1 MLHKCVMETTP
12 RVVAERMDTATHVL
26 MVKRACLEQV
36 TNLTQEEQ
44 SHSTVNQVIH
54 VKQRPTRSGDWARYI
69 QGTNHVLLALT
80 TKQLV

>member
-12 RVVAERMDTATHVL
+12 RVVAKRMDTATHVL

-36 TNLTQEEQ
+36 TNLTQEVH
-44 SHSTVNQVIH
+44 SHSIVNQVIH
-54 VKQRPTRSGDWARYI
+54 VKQKPNRPINWARYI
-69 QGTNHVLLALT
+69 QDTNHVLLALT